1 MIVREM
7 YSSEALDSDNQL
19 PYLFAV
25 VSVAEKRQQTVAEV
39 VRALCQCSGRA
50 TRGLFDTPAFPT

>member
-25 VSVAEKRQQTVAEV
+25 ISVAEKRQQTVAEV
-39 VRALCQCSGRA
+39 VRALYEYVCRA
-50 TRGLFDTPAFPT
+50 TRGYGSTWL